1 MNKISLKNALK
12 NALLA
17 QFREESMSDPA
28 IVYENGEFAYE
39 SAIHGAT
46 VIIDLNEGC
55 GTFYI
60 ETEADAENVAEQWL
74 EWCVDEI
81 EDQMEGL
88 IRYEPKTDQSR
99 LTSWAKNFRPKKQ
112 EPFLDLR
119 ETARKI

>member
-60 ETEADAENVAEQWL
+60 ETE
-74 EWCVDEI
+74 
-81 EDQMEGL
+81 DQMEGL